1 MGARRPLL
9 FAEENQRLLK
19 QVEESKQASSL
30 LLSLVLMSSSMKL
43 MLEDMRS
50 HIVSKFEKI
59 VSETAKMEENWLFI

>member
-19 QVEESKQASSL
+19 QVEESTQASSL

-43 MLEDMRS
+43 MLEDTRS
-50 HIVSKFEKI
+50 HTVSRFEKI